1 MLNIQTYVR
10 AKSLEEAYTLNQ
22 KRNARV
28 LGGMLW
34 LKMASNTV
42 GTAIDLCELGL
53 DTIEED
59 ETGFT
64 LGAMAT
70 LRMLEQHP
78 GLAAYTQNAAAK
90 AVQDIVGV
98 QFRNMATV
106 GGSVWGRFGFSDVLT
121 LLLAADARVNL
132 YKAGTLP
139 IETFA
144 VMPYD
149 RDLLV
154 SVTVPKYRDA
164 AFAYKAMRI
173 QRTDLPVLNCAL
185 ARLDGEYRLAVGA
198 RPGKAVLLRDGALYL
213 YYEGMSQLA
222 GQSVTLLRD
231 AAEGES
237 GFHLTNYPALYAG
250 DLQIDLIDGKIRP
263 VLSVHVEDYLLG
275 VVPYE
280 MSDSFP
286 LEALKAQ
293 AVAARTYALRSQNPT
308 QSYDLVDTTND
319 QVYRGYVPGNDR
331 TERAIRETRGV
342 CGFYRDQLAQ
352 CYYSASNGG
361 QTELVETVWPTDEDF
376 GYYAFGDDPYDVA
389 NPDSVV
395 RTFEMKKAYGE
406 EETAPYALRSLL
418 ATQLFDQLTALGYDP
433 TPESVRVD
441 GVSAV
446 SVSGAAS
453 EDNKYMTR
461 LTLTVSISGRTRKN
475 GGDAQ

>member
-1 MLNIQTYVR
+1 MMVYWILTFQRGQPAPDAIFEDGLPMLNIQTYVR

-59 ETGFT
+59 ETGVT

-132 YKAGTLP
+132 YKAGALP

-149 RDLLV
+149 RDLLI

-198 RPGKAVLLRDGALYL
+198 RPGKAVLLRD
-213 YYEGMSQLA
+213 E
-222 GQSVTLLRD
+222 
-231 AAEGES
+231 
-237 GFHLTNYPALYAG
+237 
-250 DLQIDLIDGKIRP
+250 
-263 VLSVHVEDYLLG
+263 
-275 VVPYE
+275 
-280 MSDSFP
+280 
-286 LEALKAQ
+286 
-293 AVAARTYALRSQNPT
+293 
-308 QSYDLVDTTND
+308 
-319 QVYRGYVPGNDR
+319 
-331 TERAIRETRGV
+331 
-342 CGFYRDQLAQ
+342 
-352 CYYSASNGG
+352 NG
-361 QTELVETVWPTDEDF
+361 
-376 GYYAFGDDPYDVA
+376 
-389 NPDSVV
+389 
-395 RTFEMKKAYGE
+395 
-406 EETAPYALRSLL
+406 LL
-418 ATQLFDQLTALGYDP
+418 ADGI
-433 TPESVRVD
+433 TPESAAAFAAYAAQNVPTGANAR
-441 GVSAV
+441 GSAEYRTHLV
-446 SVSGAAS
+446 EVL
-453 EDNKYMTR
+453 TR
-461 LTLTVSISGRTRKN
+461 RCALELE
-475 GGDAQ
+475 GDPLCR

>member
-1 MLNIQTYVR
+1 MMVYWILTFQRGQPAPDAIFEDGLPMLNIQTYVR

-198 RPGKAVLLRDGALYL
+198 RPGKAVLLRD
-213 YYEGMSQLA
+213 E
-222 GQSVTLLRD
+222 
-231 AAEGES
+231 
-237 GFHLTNYPALYAG
+237 
-250 DLQIDLIDGKIRP
+250 
-263 VLSVHVEDYLLG
+263 
-275 VVPYE
+275 
-280 MSDSFP
+280 
-286 LEALKAQ
+286 
-293 AVAARTYALRSQNPT
+293 
-308 QSYDLVDTTND
+308 
-319 QVYRGYVPGNDR
+319 
-331 TERAIRETRGV
+331 
-342 CGFYRDQLAQ
+342 
-352 CYYSASNGG
+352 NG
-361 QTELVETVWPTDEDF
+361 
-376 GYYAFGDDPYDVA
+376 
-389 NPDSVV
+389 
-395 RTFEMKKAYGE
+395 
-406 EETAPYALRSLL
+406 LL
-418 ATQLFDQLTALGYDP
+418 ADGI
-433 TPESVRVD
+433 TPESAAAFAAYAAQNVPTGANAR
-441 GVSAV
+441 GSAEYRTHLV
-446 SVSGAAS
+446 EVL
-453 EDNKYMTR
+453 TR
-461 LTLTVSISGRTRKN
+461 RCALELE
-475 GGDAQ
+475 GDPLC

>member
-1 MLNIQTYVR
+1 MMVYWILTFQRGQPAPNAIFEDGLPMLNIQTYVR

-121 LLLAADARVNL
+121 LLFAADARVNL

-198 RPGKAVLLRDGALYL
+198 RPGKAVLLRD
-213 YYEGMSQLA
+213 E
-222 GQSVTLLRD
+222 
-231 AAEGES
+231 
-237 GFHLTNYPALYAG
+237 
-250 DLQIDLIDGKIRP
+250 
-263 VLSVHVEDYLLG
+263 
-275 VVPYE
+275 
-280 MSDSFP
+280 
-286 LEALKAQ
+286 
-293 AVAARTYALRSQNPT
+293 
-308 QSYDLVDTTND
+308 
-319 QVYRGYVPGNDR
+319 
-331 TERAIRETRGV
+331 
-342 CGFYRDQLAQ
+342 
-352 CYYSASNGG
+352 NG
-361 QTELVETVWPTDEDF
+361 
-376 GYYAFGDDPYDVA
+376 
-389 NPDSVV
+389 
-395 RTFEMKKAYGE
+395 
-406 EETAPYALRSLL
+406 LL
-418 ATQLFDQLTALGYDP
+418 ADGI
-433 TPESVRVD
+433 TPESAAAFAAYAAQNVPTGANAR
-441 GVSAV
+441 GSAEYRTHLV
-446 SVSGAAS
+446 EVL
-453 EDNKYMTR
+453 TR
-461 LTLTVSISGRTRKN
+461 RCALELE
-475 GGDAQ
+475 GDPLCR

>member
-1 MLNIQTYVR
+1 MMVYWILTFQRGQPAPDAIFEDGLPMLNIQTYVR

-78 GLAAYTQNAAAK
+78 GLATYTQNAAAK

-121 LLLAADARVNL
+121 LLLAADARVSL

-198 RPGKAVLLRDGALYL
+198 RPGKAVLLRD
-213 YYEGMSQLA
+213 
-222 GQSVTLLRD
+222 
-231 AAEGES
+231 
-237 GFHLTNYPALYAG
+237 
-250 DLQIDLIDGKIRP
+250 K
-263 VLSVHVEDYLLG
+263 
-275 VVPYE
+275 
-280 MSDSFP
+280 
-286 LEALKAQ
+286 
-293 AVAARTYALRSQNPT
+293 
-308 QSYDLVDTTND
+308 
-319 QVYRGYVPGNDR
+319 
-331 TERAIRETRGV
+331 
-342 CGFYRDQLAQ
+342 
-352 CYYSASNGG
+352 NG
-361 QTELVETVWPTDEDF
+361 
-376 GYYAFGDDPYDVA
+376 
-389 NPDSVV
+389 
-395 RTFEMKKAYGE
+395 
-406 EETAPYALRSLL
+406 LL
-418 ATQLFDQLTALGYDP
+418 ADGI
-433 TPESVRVD
+433 TPESAAAFAAYAAQNVPTGANAR
-441 GVSAV
+441 GSAEYRTHLV
-446 SVSGAAS
+446 EVL
-453 EDNKYMTR
+453 TR
-461 LTLTVSISGRTRKN
+461 RCAPELE
-475 GGDAQ
+475 GDPLCR

>member
-1 MLNIQTYVR
+1 MMVYWILTFQRGQAAPDAIFEDGLPMLNIQTYVR

-198 RPGKAVLLRDGALYL
+198 RPGKAVLLRD
-213 YYEGMSQLA
+213 E
-222 GQSVTLLRD
+222 
-231 AAEGES
+231 
-237 GFHLTNYPALYAG
+237 
-250 DLQIDLIDGKIRP
+250 
-263 VLSVHVEDYLLG
+263 
-275 VVPYE
+275 
-280 MSDSFP
+280 
-286 LEALKAQ
+286 
-293 AVAARTYALRSQNPT
+293 
-308 QSYDLVDTTND
+308 
-319 QVYRGYVPGNDR
+319 
-331 TERAIRETRGV
+331 
-342 CGFYRDQLAQ
+342 
-352 CYYSASNGG
+352 NG
-361 QTELVETVWPTDEDF
+361 
-376 GYYAFGDDPYDVA
+376 
-389 NPDSVV
+389 
-395 RTFEMKKAYGE
+395 
-406 EETAPYALRSLL
+406 LL
-418 ATQLFDQLTALGYDP
+418 ADGI
-433 TPESVRVD
+433 TPESAAAFAAYAAQNVPTGANAR
-441 GVSAV
+441 GSAEYRTHLV
-446 SVSGAAS
+446 EVL
-453 EDNKYMTR
+453 TR
-461 LTLTVSISGRTRKN
+461 RCALELE
-475 GGDAQ
+475 GDPLCR

>member
-1 MLNIQTYVR
+1 MMVYWILTFQRGQPAPDAIFEDGLPMLNIQTYVR

-64 LGAMAT
+64 LGAMTT

-149 RDLLV
+149 RDLLI
-154 SVTVPKYRDA
+154 SVTVPKYRNA

-198 RPGKAVLLRDGALYL
+198 RPGKAVLLRD
-213 YYEGMSQLA
+213 E
-222 GQSVTLLRD
+222 
-231 AAEGES
+231 
-237 GFHLTNYPALYAG
+237 
-250 DLQIDLIDGKIRP
+250 
-263 VLSVHVEDYLLG
+263 
-275 VVPYE
+275 
-280 MSDSFP
+280 
-286 LEALKAQ
+286 
-293 AVAARTYALRSQNPT
+293 
-308 QSYDLVDTTND
+308 
-319 QVYRGYVPGNDR
+319 
-331 TERAIRETRGV
+331 
-342 CGFYRDQLAQ
+342 
-352 CYYSASNGG
+352 NG
-361 QTELVETVWPTDEDF
+361 
-376 GYYAFGDDPYDVA
+376 
-389 NPDSVV
+389 
-395 RTFEMKKAYGE
+395 
-406 EETAPYALRSLL
+406 LL
-418 ATQLFDQLTALGYDP
+418 ADGI
-433 TPESVRVD
+433 TPESAAAFAAYAAQNVPTGANAR
-441 GVSAV
+441 GSAEYRTHLV
-446 SVSGAAS
+446 EVL
-453 EDNKYMTR
+453 TR
-461 LTLTVSISGRTRKN
+461 RCALELE
-475 GGDAQ
+475 GDPLCR

>member
-1 MLNIQTYVR
+1 MMVYWILTFQRGQPAPDAIFEDGLPMLNIQTYVR

-132 YKAGTLP
+132 YKAGALP

-198 RPGKAVLLRDGALYL
+198 RPGKAVLLRD
-213 YYEGMSQLA
+213 E
-222 GQSVTLLRD
+222 
-231 AAEGES
+231 
-237 GFHLTNYPALYAG
+237 
-250 DLQIDLIDGKIRP
+250 
-263 VLSVHVEDYLLG
+263 
-275 VVPYE
+275 
-280 MSDSFP
+280 
-286 LEALKAQ
+286 
-293 AVAARTYALRSQNPT
+293 
-308 QSYDLVDTTND
+308 
-319 QVYRGYVPGNDR
+319 
-331 TERAIRETRGV
+331 
-342 CGFYRDQLAQ
+342 
-352 CYYSASNGG
+352 NG
-361 QTELVETVWPTDEDF
+361 
-376 GYYAFGDDPYDVA
+376 
-389 NPDSVV
+389 
-395 RTFEMKKAYGE
+395 
-406 EETAPYALRSLL
+406 LL
-418 ATQLFDQLTALGYDP
+418 ANGI
-433 TPESVRVD
+433 TPESAAAFAAYAAQNVPTGANAR
-441 GVSAV
+441 GSAEYRTHLV
-446 SVSGAAS
+446 EVL
-453 EDNKYMTR
+453 TR
-461 LTLTVSISGRTRKN
+461 RCALELE
-475 GGDAQ
+475 GDPLCR

>member
-1 MLNIQTYVR
+1 MMVYWILTFQRGQPAPDAIFEDGLPMLNIQTYVR

-149 RDLLV
+149 RDLLI

-198 RPGKAVLLRDGALYL
+198 RPGKAVLLRD
-213 YYEGMSQLA
+213 E
-222 GQSVTLLRD
+222 
-231 AAEGES
+231 
-237 GFHLTNYPALYAG
+237 
-250 DLQIDLIDGKIRP
+250 
-263 VLSVHVEDYLLG
+263 
-275 VVPYE
+275 
-280 MSDSFP
+280 
-286 LEALKAQ
+286 
-293 AVAARTYALRSQNPT
+293 
-308 QSYDLVDTTND
+308 
-319 QVYRGYVPGNDR
+319 
-331 TERAIRETRGV
+331 
-342 CGFYRDQLAQ
+342 
-352 CYYSASNGG
+352 NG
-361 QTELVETVWPTDEDF
+361 
-376 GYYAFGDDPYDVA
+376 
-389 NPDSVV
+389 
-395 RTFEMKKAYGE
+395 
-406 EETAPYALRSLL
+406 LL
-418 ATQLFDQLTALGYDP
+418 ADGI
-433 TPESVRVD
+433 TPESAAAFAAYAAQNVPTGANAR
-441 GVSAV
+441 GSAEYRTHLV
-446 SVSGAAS
+446 EVL
-453 EDNKYMTR
+453 TR
-461 LTLTVSISGRTRKN
+461 RCALELE
-475 GGDAQ
+475 GDPLCR